1 MYQWRVTNN
10 FSMSAPVAF
19 CPRCRKEVAFIKAGS
34 ACRCPL
40 CGFQYETQQAGKT
53 ERSVAPGVVS
63 GIGIFLR
70 FVLILAAIVMVF
82 LSVAFVGCVA
92 LLKGR

>member
-1 MYQWRVTNN
+1 M
-10 FSMSAPVAF
+10 AF
-19 CPRCRKEVAFIKAGS
+19 CPRCQKEVAFIKAGS

-40 CGFQYETQQAGKT
+40 CGFQYETQQAGRS

-82 LSVAFVGCVA
+82 LGVAFIGCVA
-92 LLKGR
+92 LLKGH